1 MILANIEQ
9 KLTLARKSQDEAVV
23 STLRLVLAAVKNF
36 QIEQRGRELTDDDLI
51 MLLKR
56 EAKKRSEAAE
66 AYAKGGREE
75 LRAKEAAELAIIKEY
90 LPAELSED
98 EVNKVVQA
106 VINDLGANDPSQF
119 GRVMSETMKR
129 LGSQVSGQ
137 TVNALV
143 KKALTKPKE

>member
-1 MILANIEQ
+1 LILANIEQ

-56 EAKKRSEAAE
+56 EAKKRSEAVE

-75 LRAKEAAELAIIKEY
+75 LRAKEAGELAIIKEY

-106 VINDLGANDPSQF
+106 VIEELDANDPSQF

-129 LGSQVSGQ
+129 LGSQASGQ